1 MNSCG
6 SCIFTALEAIGVQ
19 PGDKVLSNAFTFTA
33 VPSAIVHCGAEPV
46 YVDCEEN
53 YILDLV
59 DLERKMVSSGAKW
72 LCVSHMRGK
81 LSDMDGIAELCNTHG
96 VRFIEDCAH
105 SLGVQWN
112 GTHSGHHGEIA
123 CISSQSYKMLNSG
136 EGGFALTDDDVLAA
150 KLIMVIGAYEKLYKK
165 HTLRPADEVFEKLK
179 AEKIPPN
186 YSLRMTQLTAAV
198 IRPQILTL
206 EKRVGIYDRRYKAVE
221 AKLNQVPH
229 ITVPKQLP
237 QVRPV
242 CDTIQFNL
250 VDMTASEIQAF
261 LDESNAHGVQL
272 SIFGAKENA
281 RNFRN
286 WTYGPIPEDCE
297 KTEGIIQIAV
307 DCRLPMQ
314 FEDED
319 FDVMCEVISE
329 CMEAVMGN

>member
-1 MNSCG
+1 
-6 SCIFTALEAIGVQ
+6 
-19 PGDKVLSNAFTFTA
+19 
-33 VPSAIVHCGAEPV
+33 
-46 YVDCEEN
+46 VD
-53 YILDLV
+53 
-59 DLERKMVSSGAKW
+59 R
-72 LCVSHMRGK
+72 
-81 LSDMDGIAELCNTHG
+81 
-96 VRFIEDCAH
+96 
-105 SLGVQWN
+105 
-112 GTHSGHHGEIA
+112 
-123 CISSQSYKMLNSG
+123 
-136 EGGFALTDDDVLAA
+136 
-150 KLIMVIGAYEKLYKK
+150 LYKK

-206 EKRVGIYDRRYKAVE
+206 EERVAIYDRRYKAVE

-229 ITVPKQLP
+229 IIVPKQLP

-314 FEDED
+314 FEDKD

-329 CMEAVMGN
+329 SMEAVMGN